1 MNLMTLFDQQIAEI
15 KISYSHKVKPS
26 NQVRITCSRDVYNY
40 VAPLW
45 PDIDYKE
52 RFAMLMLSRSNKI
65 LGLSWISQGG
75 ISGTIVDV
83 RLIFQAALKANS
95 TSIILVHNHPS
106 GKMETSDADLKI
118 TRKIKSGGDILDI
131 TVLDHVIISSEK
143 YLSMADDGLL

>member
-1 MNLMTLFDQQIAEI
+1 MNLFDQQIAEI

-26 NQVRITCSRDVYNY
+26 NQVTITCSKDVADY
-40 VAPLW
+40 VTPLW

-52 RFAMLMLSRSNKI
+52 RFAMLMLSRSNKV

-131 TVLDHVIISSEK
+131 TVLDHVIIIFRKISVN
-143 YLSMADDGLL
+143 G